1 MSIQMSTNFAH
12 DVVSQIFSKVKGHS
26 TLAKLSGQTP
36 IAFSGSDIF
45 VFSLDDEANIVA
57 EKGQKT
63 EGRAKAEP
71 VKIVPIKVEYGSRVT
86 DEFMYA
92 SEEKQLDI
100 LGSFTDGYSKKI
112 GRAIDLMAF
121 HGMNPRTK
129 QLSTAIIGT
138 NSFDTNTDIASIT
151 YTAGSELA
159 NLEAAV
165 AAIGDA
171 DLTGYALSK
180 NFAGKLALATV
191 GNMAPFYGFML
202 GGNPGVLNGINAD
215 VNSTVSAGTTGD
227 GATEGKAQAY
237 VGDFQNAFKWGFAK
251 NIPVEVIPYGDPD
264 GNGDLKRSNE
274 VFLRA
279 EAWIGWGILD
289 PSAFSRI
296 AAA

>member
-1 MSIQMSTNFAH
+1 MSIQMSTYFAH

-71 VKIVPIKVEYGSRVT
+71 VKIVPIKVEYGARVT

-129 QLSTAIIGT
+129 QFATAIIGT

-202 GGNPGVLNGINAD
+202 GGNPGALNGINAD

-251 NIPVEVIPYGDPD
+251 NIPIEVIPYGDPD
-264 GNGDLKRSNE
+264 GNGDLKRTNE

-296 AAA
+296 AVA